1 MKTIRRDNSLLVKL
15 LASRIIV
22 SVDDLTDNELKL
34 IEESFELFSEK
45 LDEIQVLN
53 EEIKRISIELAN
65 LKAMQDDSEND
76 YE

>member
-1 MKTIRRDNSLLVKL
+1 MDSLKDKYVKL